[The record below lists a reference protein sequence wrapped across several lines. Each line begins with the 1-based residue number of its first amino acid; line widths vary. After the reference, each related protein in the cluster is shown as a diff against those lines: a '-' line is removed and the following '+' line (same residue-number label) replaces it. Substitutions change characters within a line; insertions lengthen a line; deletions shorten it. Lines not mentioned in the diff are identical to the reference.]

1 MHMTNSTDLTAT
13 IVDLRLAGWSYPKIN
28 SELRINNSQ
37 TLYAEHCAQNPI
49 ADLTEQRY
57 TQHERLERLHQ
68 AHYPHA
74 IQADVEHTRTVLQIQ
89 KQQQQTLTPTGTA
102 GEHAQTLLLAQAAQQ
117 ALARLGM
124 TPEFQ
129 ADFGRQWQTE
139 IERLQR
145 IPGRMAA
152 DWDAELAHIDELDP

>member
-1 MHMTNSTDLTAT
+1 MHSPDLTAT
-13 IVDLRLAGWSYPKIN
+13 IVDLRLAGWSWPKIDA
-28 SELRINNSQ
+28 ELRINNSR
-37 TLYAEHCAQNPI
+37 TLYAEYCAAHPI
-49 ADLTEQRY
+49 ADATEQRH
-57 TQHERLERLHQ
+57 THHQRLEALHK

-74 IQADVEHTRTVLQIQ
+74 LKADTDHTRTVLQVM
-89 KQQQQTLTPTGTA
+89 KQQQTLPPGGPT

-139 IERLQR
+139 LDRLQPS
-145 IPGRMAA
+145 PGQTARAYEN
-152 DWDAELAHIDELDP
+152 ELAYIDELSP

>member
-1 MHMTNSTDLTAT
+1 MTTNTDLTAT

-28 SELRINNSQ
+28 QELRINNSQ
-37 TLYAEHCAQNPI
+37 TLYAEHCATNPI
-49 ADLTEQRY
+49 ADLTEQRF
-57 TQHERLERLHQ
+57 TQHERLERLHA

-74 IQADVEHTRTVLQIQ
+74 LKADTDHTRTVLQVM
-89 KQQQQTLTPTGTA
+89 KQQQTLAPGDRA
-102 GEHAQTLLLAQAAQQ
+102 GEHTQTLLLAQAAQQ

-129 ADFGRQWQTE
+129 ADFGRAWQAE
-139 IERLQR
+139 LERLQAA
-145 IPGRMAA
+145 PGRMAS